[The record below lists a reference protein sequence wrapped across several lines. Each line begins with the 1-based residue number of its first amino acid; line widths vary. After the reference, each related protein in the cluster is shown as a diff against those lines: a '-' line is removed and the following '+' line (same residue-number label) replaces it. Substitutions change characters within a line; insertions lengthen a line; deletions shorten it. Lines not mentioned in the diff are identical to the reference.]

1 MEKTL
6 LDVKVQRIFKVEN
19 NKFLKAFV
27 DIVINDALLIKS
39 IKVLDG
45 KRGLFVSMPQEKAK
59 VQKWYDSVR
68 CVRPELHEQISEQVL
83 AAYQAEK
90 DFGEE
95 L

>member
-27 DIVINDALLIKS
+27 DIVVNDALLVKGVKI
-39 IKVLDG
+39 LDG
-45 KRGLFVSMPQEKAK
+45 KKGLFVSMPQEKAK
-59 VQKWYDSVR
+59 DQKWYDSVR
-68 CVRPELHEQISEQVL
+68 CLTPEIHGQIAEQVL